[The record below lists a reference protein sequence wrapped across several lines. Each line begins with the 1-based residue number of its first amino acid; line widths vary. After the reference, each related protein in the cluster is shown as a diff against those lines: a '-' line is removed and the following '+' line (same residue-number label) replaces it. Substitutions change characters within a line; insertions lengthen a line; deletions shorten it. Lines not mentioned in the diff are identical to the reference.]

1 MMKGLAIIVRECPM
15 TVSVLPPNVSPL
27 QGKGRAPR
35 KKVDNISSAVSDNPI
50 RKRME
55 RIERSLQS
63 RQPGEQIP
71 EDISSALEGV
81 ECLLGLGQ
89 PQQDSRESVTGDD
102 VGNDV
107 QSNTITTASPGLHQ
121 YSASPGVALSPE
133 GSQRSHGPPALFCEA
148 THKRWAAQSAVG
160 QSCTGVRCPFR
171 LY

>member
-1 MMKGLAIIVRECPM
+1 
-15 TVSVLPPNVSPL
+15 
-27 QGKGRAPR
+27 
-35 KKVDNISSAVSDNPI
+35 
-50 RKRME
+50 ME

-71 EDISSALEGV
+71 GDISSALEGV

-89 PQQDSRESVTGDD
+89 PQQDSRESVTRGAA
-102 VGNDV
+102 GNDEL
-107 QSNTITTASPGLHQ
+107 SSTITTASPGLNQ
-121 YSASPGVALSPE
+121 YSSSPGVALSPE
-133 GSQRSHGPPALFCEA
+133 GSQRSHGRPALFSEA